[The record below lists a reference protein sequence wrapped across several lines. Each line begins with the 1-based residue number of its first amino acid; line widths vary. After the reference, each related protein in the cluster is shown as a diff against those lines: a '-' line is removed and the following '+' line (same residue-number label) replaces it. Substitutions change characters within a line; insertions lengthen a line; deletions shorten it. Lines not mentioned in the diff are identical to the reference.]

1 MIPGVLMALIY
12 DAHTQHK
19 QWDNFKYILMSLVF
33 GVITYLTM
41 QLIIFIFQLIAGIS
55 DTKNINWMILSIWSI
70 TDQKENITTNPL
82 EILFGSFTAV
92 FLGLFAVW
100 LNSKRTFHNLLIK
113 LHISNK
119 YGDDNVF
126 IRTIEEITKD
136 DCSTYILLIDENI
149 TMHGFIKFYNE
160 SEKTQEISLE
170 QVTIYSSDKA
180 EILFKTNFLYVSK
193 EFGKMILFK
202 DNVEVTDNDD

>member
-1 MIPGVLMALIY
+1 MALIY